1 MKLVL
6 KISAAALCLVA
17 SATGLKA
24 QGDVA
29 MPFMAID
36 RSPVTSAMGSAGLAS
51 SSEIAYA
58 SFRNP
63 AVIPF
68 SEKKGDFGL
77 SYQNWAPKGVKST
90 NLNLGATMRFGRIIG
105 VTIGGA
111 YQMGTKYDVI
121 DGSGNPKGTFT
132 PSDLMFNAG
141 LGVKIIKNLSLGWRF
156 I

>member
-68 SEKKGDFGL
+68 SEKKAISAFHIRTGHL
-77 SYQNWAPKGVKST
+77 
-90 NLNLGATMRFGRIIG
+90 RE
-105 VTIGGA
+105 
-111 YQMGTKYDVI
+111 
-121 DGSGNPKGTFT
+121 
-132 PSDLMFNAG
+132 
-141 LGVKIIKNLSLGWRF
+141 
-156 I
+156 